1 MTPDLQAVILKAG
14 KTPKTITN
22 KAIWYWPYWTEVR
35 KFPLA
40 VEPINLQDQN
50 VVTKDLRN
58 LSFDVTGSFHVFDAV
73 NAALNTTDLVGQ
85 VCLEINRSAVRF
97 FVGKTLQECIDDI
110 HGDGIDTFKDM
121 VNEAL
126 EFFGC
131 KVYSLDFGQYAISV
145 SLKNWG
151 PPPLVASK

>member
-14 KTPKTITN
+14 KTPRTITN
-22 KAIWYWPYWTEVR
+22 TAIWYWPFWTEVR

-50 VVTKDLRN
+50 VVTKDLKN
-58 LSFDVTGSFHVFDAV
+58 LSFDVTGSFCVIDAV
-73 NAALNTTDLVGQ
+73 KAAISTTDLVGQ
-85 VCLEINRSAVRF
+85 VCIEINRCAVRF
-97 FVGKTLQECIDDI
+97 FVGKTLNECIESI
-110 HGDGIDTFKDM
+110 HGDGIDTFLEM

-126 EFFGC
+126 ETFGC

-145 SLKNWG
+145 SIKNWS
-151 PPPLVASK
+151 PPPMLSTK